1 MVSLYTTHLNI
12 FFLLI
17 YLFVL
22 WNKNKDSR
30 MTKNIIYLSNSLTK
44 VMYIDPL
51 IIVMT
56 LNIIAALN

>member
-1 MVSLYTTHLNI
+1 
-12 FFLLI
+12 
-17 YLFVL
+17 
-22 WNKNKDSR
+22 

-51 IIVMT
+51 IIVMI